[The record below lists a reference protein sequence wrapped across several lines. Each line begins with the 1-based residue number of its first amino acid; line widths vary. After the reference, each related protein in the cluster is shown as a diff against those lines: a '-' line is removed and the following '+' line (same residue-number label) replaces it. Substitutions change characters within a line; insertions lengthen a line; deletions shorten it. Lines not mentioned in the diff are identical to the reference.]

1 MRFVGIVLVRS
12 ESTSDV
18 IPPTQEEKIK
28 EESTEDQEKQPA
40 DGTQLQKEEQ
50 AAAEESGKLQRHE
63 ALHIYILT
71 RGFKL
76 IVAVLHHMK
85 NSHSLHDVL

>member
-1 MRFVGIVLVRS
+1 MQFVGIVLVRS

-18 IPPTQEEKIK
+18 IPPTQEEEIK

-63 ALHIYILT
+63 AHLHPYKRIQT
-71 RGFKL
+71 HRGCSSSYEEL
-76 IVAVLHHMK
+76 
-85 NSHSLHDVL
+85 S

>member
-1 MRFVGIVLVRS
+1 MCLLSKVLVQFVGIVLVRS
-12 ESTSDV
+12 ESSDV

-28 EESTEDQEKQPA
+28 EESAEEQEKQHA

-50 AAAEESGKLQRHE
+50 TAAEENGELQRHE

-71 RGFKL
+71 RWFKL
-76 IVAVLHHMK
+76 IVAYSSYEEL
-85 NSHSLHDVL
+85 S

>member
-1 MRFVGIVLVRS
+1 MQFVGIVLVRS

-40 DGTQLQKEEQ
+40 DGTQKEEQ

-85 NSHSLHDVL
+85 NSQPS